1 MILMVFLAGINYGR
15 RRALRDPP
23 GLQPLHEPLLV
34 HADGTHM
41 EFIEDHEISNPS
53 SDEMMDMIHTGGE
66 TGHMGSEEEEEKSEA
81 SIEED
86 WPDRPHTKETSFLLS
101 THRA

>member
-1 MILMVFLAGINYGR
+1 
-15 RRALRDPP
+15 
-23 GLQPLHEPLLV
+23 
-34 HADGTHM
+34 M

-53 SDEMMDMIHTGGE
+53 SEEMMDMIRTGGE
-66 TGHMGSEEEEEKSEA
+66 TGHMGSEEEEEESEA

-101 THRA
+101 THRAWWMELESWPTMATSPPG